1 MCCGTGGARVLVCLD
16 FELGLVLELGHL
28 SFILGKLRA
37 GHLDGDLAVKV
48 KLPGLGIIA

>member
-1 MCCGTGGARVLVCLD
+1 MLVNPGL
-16 FELGLVLELGHL
+16 EPGLVLEPGHR

-48 KLPGLGIIA
+48 RVPGLVNVT